1 MFLWCLGLVYVFRL
15 CLGHVFVVS
24 RSCLGGV
31 LVMFLWCLGHVYV
44 FRWCLGHVSVVSRS
58 CLRV

>member
-1 MFLWCLGLVYVFRL
+1 MFLWCLGHVRWRL
-15 CLGHVFVVS
+15 GRVSVVS

-31 LVMFLWCLGHVYV
+31 LVMFQWCLGLVYV